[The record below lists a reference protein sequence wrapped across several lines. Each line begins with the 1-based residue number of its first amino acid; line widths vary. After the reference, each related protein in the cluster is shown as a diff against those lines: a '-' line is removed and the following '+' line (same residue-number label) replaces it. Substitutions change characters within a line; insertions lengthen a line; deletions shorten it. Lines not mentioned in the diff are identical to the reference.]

1 MSESNTTLPHPWH
14 TQEDIGGTW
23 YSGWVISWVMTM
35 PFLNTFH
42 IVPVLEMS
50 LLSDVH
56 NSGDNVLLCGDC
68 DVHEEDSTDQKSKD
82 CNNIFQ

>member
-1 MSESNTTLPHPWH
+1 MSDDNAF
-14 TQEDIGGTW
+14 
-23 YSGWVISWVMTM
+23 V
-35 PFLNTFH
+35 LNTFH

-56 NSGDNVLLCGDC
+56 NSGDNVLLCGC

-82 CNNIFQ
+82 CNYILQ

>member
-1 MSESNTTLPHPWH
+1 
-14 TQEDIGGTW
+14 
-23 YSGWVISWVMTM
+23 M

-56 NSGDNVLLCGDC
+56 NSCDDVVICGDS
-68 DVHEEDSTDQKSKD
+68 DVHEEDNTDQKSKD
-82 CNNIFQ
+82 CNYILQ